1 VPALTWPDPLPR
13 HGPIGLRPFH
23 RGDLQLVAELAAD
36 PYVPL
41 IGTIPAPY
49 SEAAGLAYL
58 ERQHQRLADG
68 TGWSFAIAE
77 LATDRAVGGAGLWL
91 RDDDPATV
99 GYAVAASARG
109 RGIARAALTA
119 LTEFAWTRQ
128 DLRTV
133 ELFIEPTNLASI
145 AVAERCGYRRH
156 ELIAG
161 HTEIGGIRRDMLRW
175 EAIRP
180 GDAG

>member
-1 VPALTWPDPLPR
+1 MPALTWPDPLPR
-13 HGPIGLRPFH
+13 HGPIGLRPFR
-23 RGDLQLVAELAAD
+23 RGDLELVAEFAAD

-41 IGTIPAPY
+41 IGTIPTPF

-91 RDDDPATV
+91 HDAAPATA

-119 LTEFAWTRQ
+119 LTEFAWSGAG
-128 DLRTV
+128 LHTV

-145 AVAERCGYRRH
+145 AVAERCGYRRR
-156 ELIAG
+156 ELISE

-175 EAIRP
+175 CATRP
-180 GDAG
+180 GG